1 VKRRRGWRADKLSSV
16 LARIK
21 GALARLGFGWG
32 HNLKLGEAYR
42 LGSTKVRVPLDGV
55 PIEITLGLNDRRLHL
70 YRENRLDRDGKPVWL
85 ESFILVDPRTHMR
98 RIAGFLRLS
107 PKSWLALGSG
117 DEVQKAI
124 FDYPE
129 AIDEQHMVLIYG
141 RDALIF
147 RNLSDAGTAIAP
159 VIDNVGLS
167 RIGRLRRLR
176 DIIGG
181 RVEVLPRDDALRL
194 IEEVNRLMR
203 SEAYRSTDE
212 RGLPGGLLA
221 LPRSMTP
228 VVVADLHAQAD
239 NLLTVLAQNAF
250 LDALEEGCA
259 ALVIL
264 GDAVHCEL
272 DGQLHQM
279 EGSMLLMDLI
289 FRLKLRFPSQVFY
302 IRGNHD
308 SFSEELAKDGIPQGL
323 LWAKELSLKRG
334 PSYLK
339 AMQEFYDLL
348 PYIVVSPDFIACHAA
363 PPTSKVN
370 RQMLIEIHQHPG
382 LILELTSNRLR
393 RPNRPLGYS
402 RRDVRRLRRSLHLDP
417 ATPLIVGHTPIDHEA
432 TVWLNVDGIDNHH
445 VLFSARPESVGV
457 FVRVSGKMIPLIY
470 PVDALSALINALAET
485 LGD

>member
-1 VKRRRGWRADKLSSV
+1 MRRRSWRARKLSSL

-21 GALARLGFGWG
+21 GVLARFGFGWG
-32 HNLKLGEAYR
+32 HNLKHGEAYR
-42 LGSTKVRVPLDGV
+42 LGSTKVRVPLDAV

-70 YRENRLDRDGKPVWL
+70 YRENRLDREGKPVWL
-85 ESFILVDPRTHMR
+85 ESFIIVDPRTYMR
-98 RIAGFLRLS
+98 RISGFVRLS
-107 PKSWLALGSG
+107 PKSWLALGSS
-117 DEVQKAI
+117 DELQKVI
-124 FDYPE
+124 FDYPA

-141 RDALIF
+141 RDELIF

-176 DIIGG
+176 EIIGG
-181 RVEVLPRDDALRL
+181 PIELLPRDDALRL
-194 IEEVNRLMR
+194 IEQVNRLMR

-212 RGLPGGLLA
+212 RGLPGGLIA

-228 VVVADLHAQAD
+228 VIVADLHAQVD

-272 DGQLHQM
+272 DGQLAEM
-279 EGSMLLMDLI
+279 ESSMVLMDLI
-289 FRLKLRFPSQVFY
+289 LRLKLCFPSQVFY
-302 IRGNHD
+302 LRGNHD
-308 SFSEELAKDGIPQGL
+308 SFSEDLAKDGIPQGL

-348 PYIVVSPDFIACHAA
+348 PYVVVSPDFIACHAA
-363 PPTSKVN
+363 PPTSKVT
-370 RQMLIEIHQHPG
+370 RQMLIEIHQNPS
-382 LILELTSNRLR
+382 LISELTSNRLR

-402 RRDVRRLRRSLHLDP
+402 GRNVAKFRHSLHLDP
-417 ATPLIVGHTPIDHEA
+417 ATPLIVGHTPIDNEA
-432 TVWLNVDGIDNHH
+432 TVWLNVDGIENHH
-445 VLFSARPESVGV
+445 VLFSACPDNVGV
-457 FVRVSGKMIPLIY
+457 FARVGGKMIPLIY
-470 PVDALSALINALAET
+470 PVDALSSMINALA
-485 LGD
+485 